1 MSTPHVSIAGLL
13 RLLVVGFGGVLAGGC
28 AVLQAAPAP
37 APTPTFTAVQPTLA
51 PQPRL
56 ATGAIYNGRQSDNW
70 FGRGRNFQ
78 VGDVI
83 TVLLNEATQANR
95 SQSTKVSRDAKN
107 DVIPAG
113 VSTMLGNIR
122 GIPQGL
128 NLNAASIGSTG
139 EGTADQAAT
148 LTGSLAVSVI
158 EILGNG
164 NLVVRGEK
172 QLSLSEGSEVIQVS
186 GVIRPDDVAPNNT
199 VQSRRLAHS
208 QISYRGS
215 GDVATAS
222 KPGWGT
228 TLMHLL
234 WPF

>member
-1 MSTPHVSIAGLL
+1 MTTTRISLAALA
-13 RLLVVGFGGVLAGGC
+13 RLLLVGAGCVLSGGC
-28 AVLQAAPAP
+28 AYLPTAST
-37 APTPTFTAVQPTLA
+37 PTPTFTAVQPALV
-51 PQPRL
+51 PQPRQ
-56 ATGAIYNGRQSDNW
+56 ASGAIYNGRQSDNW

-107 DVIPAG
+107 DVIPSG
-113 VSTMLGNIR
+113 VSTWLGNIR

-128 NLNAASIGSTG
+128 NLNSSSIGSSG
-139 EGTADQAAT
+139 EGTADQGAT
-148 LTGSLAVSVI
+148 LTGSLAVSVV
-158 EILGNG
+158 EILTNG

-215 GDVATAS
+215 GDVATAT

-228 TLMHLL
+228 SLLHLL